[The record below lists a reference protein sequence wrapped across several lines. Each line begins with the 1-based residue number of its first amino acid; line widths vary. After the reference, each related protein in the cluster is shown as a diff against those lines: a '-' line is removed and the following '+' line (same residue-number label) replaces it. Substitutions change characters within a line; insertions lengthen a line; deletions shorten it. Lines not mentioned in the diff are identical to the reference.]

1 MQLLFTVQHKQQ
13 RQYSTKQNIHLIN
26 DTSSQ
31 WKQEHFGA
39 LPTVS
44 IAEKTL
50 QKQNKRSQ
58 RNVCR
63 ISWQL
68 SLGHIWHHLATQ
80 CPVYTIYT
88 QYACHY
94 DSNYRCQPLSRVYFD
109 FNLML
114 YQHMHSCTDKTFKF
128 NMHTE
133 NLC

>member
-50 QKQNKRSQ
+50 QK
-58 RNVCR
+58 
-63 ISWQL
+63 
-68 SLGHIWHHLATQ
+68 
-80 CPVYTIYT
+80 
-88 QYACHY
+88 
-94 DSNYRCQPLSRVYFD
+94 PLQKKARE
-109 FNLML
+109 
-114 YQHMHSCTDKTFKF
+114 TFVG
-128 NMHTE
+128 
-133 NLC
+133 